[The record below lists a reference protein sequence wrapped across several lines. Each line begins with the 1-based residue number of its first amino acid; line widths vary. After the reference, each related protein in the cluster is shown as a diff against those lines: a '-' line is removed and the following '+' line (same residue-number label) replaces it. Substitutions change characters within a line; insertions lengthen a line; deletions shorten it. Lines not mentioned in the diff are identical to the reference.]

1 MHIIHAHSHPCPHIQ
16 YSPDS
21 ISAAHKN
28 FGPHSHWCL
37 PPPEIKDVLTK
48 GKLDADCL
56 YDCLVP
62 NITDSGNELDRG
74 KIGVSSLHI
83 GMGL

>member
-1 MHIIHAHSHPCPHIQ
+1 MLIAIHAHT
-16 YSPDS
+16 YSTHLIPSLLPTKTSDLTLTGVS
-21 ISAAHKN
+21 
-28 FGPHSHWCL
+28 